1 MKATFT
7 LVKKTD
13 LETLIEKKDKNAIM
27 DVIAIKE
34 QALEEALENVEFYR
48 SINNTEFADNEQVRV
63 NRLMKDV
70 NNLKAAI

>member
-13 LETLIEKKDKNAIM
+13 LQTLIEKKDKNAIM